1 MDVVFCTKL
10 DITNVTQLN
19 YRQKDMVNHE
29 NAIAELFLKFILYR
43 IVIDEITNTNR
54 ENSIQIGID

>member
-29 NAIAELFLKFILYR
+29 NGIAELFLKFVLYR

-54 ENSIQIGID
+54 ENSIQIAVD